1 MQKSEEWDYIKL
13 KTIEIE
19 IKQSV
24 NKEKTYRVEEIIF
37 QLLFCQGLI
46 WKPLK
51 KKLINNRQ
59 MIWME

>member
-1 MQKSEEWDYIKL
+1 M
-13 KTIEIE
+13 EIE

-46 WKPLK
+46 WKHLK

-59 MIWME
+59 KIWME